1 MKKTSPMRKL
11 YDSRLFWMIVSF
23 LAALAMWVY
32 FSSTDAEEM
41 TTIFR
46 GVRVELVGED
56 ELRNSRNMVITDLDT
71 NSVTVEVTGP
81 RRIIGGLDSSGGLHL
96 ADLRRRVPGRDGQEK
111 HNRDEEDS
119 GDRELHGFSAVLAH
133 DTGARHL

>member
-41 TTIFR
+41 TKIFR

-71 NSVTVEVTGP
+71 NSVTVEVS
-81 RRIIGGLDSSGGLHL
+81 RQL
-96 ADLRRRVPGRDGQEK
+96 ACLPGKTFKRLFVIDKIARRRCIPVSSPRACHVSVRNPGC
-111 HNRDEEDS
+111 
-119 GDRELHGFSAVLAH
+119 
-133 DTGARHL
+133 HLIPSRNTRYALTLG

>member
-41 TTIFR
+41 TKIFR
-46 GVRVELVGED
+46 GVRVELN
-56 ELRNSRNMVITDLDT
+56 RITLD
-71 NSVTVEVTGP
+71 VTP
-81 RRIIGGLDSSGGLHL
+81 
-96 ADLRRRVPGRDGQEK
+96 AVPSPLE
-111 HNRDEEDS
+111 
-119 GDRELHGFSAVLAH
+119 
-133 DTGARHL
+133 RHLDDAQSLPS